1 MAVQDLLSQDEID
14 ALLHGVDD
22 GLVETEVEATP
33 GSVKSYDLTSQD
45 RIVRGRMPTL
55 EMINERFARYTRISM
70 FNLLRRSAD
79 VAVGGVQVM
88 KFGEYVHSL
97 YVPTS
102 LNLVKMKPLRGTA
115 LFILDAK
122 LVFKLVDNFFGGD
135 GRHAKIEGRE
145 FTPTELRVVRMVLE
159 QAFVD
164 LKEAWQAVLEMNFEY
179 VNSEVNP
186 AMANIVSPSEVV
198 VVSTFHI
205 ELDGG
210 GGDLHITMPYSMIE
224 PIREMLDA
232 GFQSDRRP
240 GRALDQGPARGRAGR
255 PGTARRHRG
264 PPPAQAA
271 RHPAHAAGRRDPGGD
286 AGTHGDARQRRARL
300 QGQAGRPQGQPGA
313 TDSRSG
319 RALALIASP
328 EKTNHGR
335 RRKSDHRGTGT
346 GRRVG
351 GGAGRGGRRQPGR
364 HRCADGPGRRDPV
377 AEPST
382 PRAPME
388 EFGASPKA
396 PTISGLE
403 GPNLDV
409 ILDIPVTISMEV
421 GHTDISIRNLLQLN
435 QGSVIELDRLA
446 GEPLDVLVNGTLIAH
461 GEVVVV
467 NESSASA

>member
-22 GLVETEVEATP
+22 GLVQTEHAAEP

-70 FNLLRRSAD
+70 FNMLRRSAD

-102 LNLVKMKPLRGTA
+102 LNLVKIKPLRGTA

-164 LKEAWQAVLEMNFEY
+164 LKEAWQAIMPVNFEY
-179 VNSEVNP
+179 INSEVNP
-186 AMANIVSPSEVV
+186 AMANIVGPSEAI

-210 GGDLHITMPYSMIE
+210 GGDLHVTMPYSMIE

-232 GFQSDRRP
+232 GFQSDLDDQDERWSK
-240 GRALDQGPARGRAGR
+240 ALREDVLDVAVPLSA
-255 PGTARRHRG
+255 TVARRQLRL
-264 PPPAQAA
+264 
-271 RHPAHAAGRRDPGGD
+271 RDIL
-286 AGTHGDARQRRARL
+286 HM
-300 QGQAGRPQGQPGA
+300 QPG
-313 TDSRSG
+313 DVIPVELPEDMIM
-319 RALALIASP
+319 RANGVPSFKVKLGSHKGNLAL
-328 EKTNHGR
+328 
-335 RRKSDHRGTGT
+335 
-346 GRRVG
+346 
-351 GGAGRGGRRQPGR
+351 Q
-364 HRCADGPGRRDPV
+364 
-377 AEPST
+377 
-382 PRAPME
+382 
-388 EFGASPKA
+388 
-396 PTISGLE
+396 
-403 GPNLDV
+403 
-409 ILDIPVTISMEV
+409 
-421 GHTDISIRNLLQLN
+421 
-435 QGSVIELDRLA
+435 VIESIERR
-446 GEPLDVLVNGTLIAH
+446 
-461 GEVVVV
+461 
-467 NESSASA
+467 